1 MQGTAIFQ
9 LMDLCDGEGMFNYV
23 TKVDRSKVINE
34 AIRQY
39 EPGLHKVAD
48 PALRPDKTIFV
59 PSTII
64 DPLTNKPKITQDTA
78 PVTRAPLAIQ
88 KYIISQKGSF
98 ARGNGVILKP
108 SDENSPIYTR
118 VSNNWIQNKTDF
130 DLKEVGVR
138 QMGETQCAIIFF
150 GEKGKE
156 SFDDFRFRYKIVSP
170 LKGDKLYP
178 YFDDDTDDLIG
189 FGREYKRGND
199 TMFDLYLMNEVGLCE
214 IWKYKNKAPLE
225 KTILGID
232 GAADTVVHDVI
243 VTSYTKLPII
253 YWEQDAGECDDTKEI
268 INELEIGFSD
278 FLTSMGYTADP
289 ILFGKGKAM
298 DLPAKGTAGKFIESN
313 DPEGDLK
320 FITPDNATES
330 RDLQFKMLQKYIFS
344 LNRAVLLDLET
355 LKGLGA
361 ISGAALERYLIDA
374 YMEATDRQ
382 QGSWGKGWQRA
393 INWLVSQWAVLLGVQ
408 LKGFRI
414 DAVFTKYSLQDELEK
429 VTLAMTANGGKP
441 VIDIKTSIAIADL
454 VDDPQVT
461 MDLIKQETDIPASG
475 SETIV
480 ETLI

>member
-1 MQGTAIFQ
+1 MNGTAIFQ
-9 LMDLCDGEGMFNYV
+9 LMDACNAQGMYDAV
-23 TKVDRSKVINE
+23 TKCNRPSIINE
-34 AIRQY
+34 AIKQF
-39 EPGLHKVAD
+39 EPGLHDVANKKT
-48 PALRPDKTIFV
+48 RPDKIIFV
-59 PSTII
+59 PSTIV
-64 DPLTNKPKITQDTA
+64 DPLTNKPSIRQDTA

-98 ARGNGVILKP
+98 ARGNGVLLKP
-108 SDENSPIYTR
+108 SDENSVIYTR
-118 VSNNWIQNKTDF
+118 VSSNWITNKTDF
-130 DLKEVGVR
+130 DLKEVAVR
-138 QMGETQCAIIFF
+138 QMAETQCALIFF
-150 GEKGKE
+150 GEPGKE
-156 SFDDFRFRYKIVSP
+156 SFDEFRFRYKIVSP
-170 LKGDKLYP
+170 LKGDTLHP
-178 YFDDDTDDLIG
+178 YFDDDTDDLIA

-199 TMFDLYLMNEVGLCE
+199 TMFDLYLMSEAGLCE
-214 IWKYKNKAPLE
+214 IWKYKNKKPLE

-232 GAADTVVHDVI
+232 GAVDTVIHDV
-243 VTSYTKLPII
+243 VKTTYTKLPII

-344 LNRAVLLDLET
+344 LNRAVLLDLDT

-393 INWLVSQWAVLLGVQ
+393 INWMVSQWAVLLGAE

-429 VTLAMTANGGKP
+429 VTLAMKANGNKP
-441 VIDIKTSIAIADL
+441 VVDIKTSIAIADL
-454 VDDPQVT
+454 VDDPQAT
-461 MDLIKQETDIPASG
+461 MDLIEQETNIPASG

-480 ETLI
+480 ETVI